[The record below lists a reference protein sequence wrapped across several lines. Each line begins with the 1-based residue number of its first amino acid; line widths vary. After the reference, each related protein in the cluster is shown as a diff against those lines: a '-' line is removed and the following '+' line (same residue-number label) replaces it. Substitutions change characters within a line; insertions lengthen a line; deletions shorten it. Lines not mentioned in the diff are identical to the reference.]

1 MAAVFE
7 TVFDPA
13 EIKQRVA
20 ASRSKLSAVAQDER
34 ERNAHLLRVL
44 EGVEKTLVQNQRHI
58 SGLEENH
65 DRAVEEFRRLR
76 DLLHDRQTRPP
87 RLLRRCFCPKS
98 HAARAELIA
107 RLDDLI
113 SAMAEGGEEP
123 DGDATNERAPAPTHK
138 RRSLVLTVFTLAL
151 SLPAKA
157 LAAIFDSLGS
167 LIAETLIAR
176 KANSGMPLHLV
187 RRKKARR
194 WAGGADV
201 RVV

>member
-7 TVFDPA
+7 TVLDPA

-65 DRAVEEFRRLR
+65 DRAVEEFR
-76 DLLHDRQTRPP
+76 RPP